1 MGNFLLKDIAEIQTG
16 YSFRNKLTHSKSGNI
31 YVIQMKDLDSEYV
44 CNKNEDLFKIDS
56 YNISDKHFVRQGDLF
71 FKSRGKINNSSLLI
85 DKMKAVLSAP
95 QLLIR
100 IKNND
105 KVLPE
110 YLNWYLGQP
119 IAQSY
124 FNSVSEGTSQKM
136 ISRTA
141 LANFEVLVPPIEKQL
156 LITELSNLQRKEN
169 EILKILSEKKE
180 QYYNNVLMNIAK
192 GD

>member
-44 CNKNEDLFKIDS
+44 CNKNKDLFKIDS
-56 YNISDKHFVRQGDLF
+56 YNIGDKHFVRQGDLF

-85 DKMKAVLSAP
+85 DEMKAVLSAP

-100 IKNND
+100 IKDSD

-141 LANFEVLVPPIEKQL
+141 LANFEVLVPSIKKQL
-156 LITELSNLQRKEN
+156 LITELSSLQRKEN
-169 EILKILSEKKE
+169 EILKMLSEKKE